1 MEFVLLLIEMR
12 DCMNQL
18 SIFVLIISFANLA
31 FTQEGSFE
39 LTCRAKAKEVAAETY
54 KNCVTENK
62 SAQLDQIK
70 KEYQQKL
77 KALKD
82 DYEKELQRLNGK
94 NSAAKPAAAKSNK
107 LVAST
112 KRAQKKSQDDMTI
125 ELKPARSVPAPT
137 TDDSTMDLPEPI
149 PVENV
154 PTESS
159 L

>member
-1 MEFVLLLIEMR
+1 MKKAILFV
-12 DCMNQL
+12 
-18 SIFVLIISFANLA
+18 FVISFGRLA
-31 FTQEGSFE
+31 FTQEASYE
-39 LTCRAKAKEVAAETY
+39 LTCRAKAKEIAAETY

-82 DYEKELQRLNGK
+82 DYEKELQRLNNK
-94 NSAAKPAAAKSNK
+94 AATSKAPVKTAK
-107 LVAST
+107 LLA
-112 KRAQKKSQDDMTI
+112 KKSAKKSSDDMTI
-125 ELKPARSVPAPT
+125 ELKPSRNVAAPT
-137 TDDSTMDLPEPI
+137 NDDSTMDLPEPI

-154 PTESS
+154 PSESS

>member
-1 MEFVLLLIEMR
+1 MIIVTIKPNKRAFMKNILVAILM
-12 DCMNQL
+12 
-18 SIFVLIISFANLA
+18 ISFGRLA
-31 FTQEGSFE
+31 FTQEASYE
-39 LTCRAKAKEVAAETY
+39 LTCRAKAKEIAAETY

-62 SAQLDQIK
+62 SAQLEQIK

-94 NSAAKPAAAKSNK
+94 NSVSKAAAKNPK
-107 LVAST
+107 LFAKKAT
-112 KRAQKKSQDDMTI
+112 KKSDDMTI
-125 ELKPARSVPAPT
+125 ELKPSHVVAAPT
-137 TDDSTMDLPEPI
+137 SDDSTMDLPEPI

-154 PTESS
+154 PSESS